1 MKNDIAVHHISV
13 SLLKRFERLH
23 HFYSI
28 FQGEKVFYLVR
39 PTQANL
45 MLYEKWLSSKNQS
58 EKFFGDQVSCL
69 ARSTMVY
76 LRSDLPLIILSSSVC
91 LFIKNP
97 AGLVDGHGLRPDL
110 EKVRKCPQSDF
121 LEECGFILYKVA
133 CFKEFVEFLKR
144 NN

>member
-1 MKNDIAVHHISV
+1 MKNDIAVHRISV
-13 SLLKRFERLH
+13 SLLKRFERLR

-76 LRSDLPLIILSSSVC
+76 LRSDLSLIILSSSVC

-97 AGLVDGHGLRPDL
+97 AGLRPDL